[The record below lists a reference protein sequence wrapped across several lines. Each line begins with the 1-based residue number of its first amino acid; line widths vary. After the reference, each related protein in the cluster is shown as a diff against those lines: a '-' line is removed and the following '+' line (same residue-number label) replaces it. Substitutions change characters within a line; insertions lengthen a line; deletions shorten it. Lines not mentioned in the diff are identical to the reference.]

1 MLVND
6 KKINGKVLII
16 MAGLFGFLYTA
27 FTLGTKAGM
36 SIKENI
42 ENKNYRQE
50 AIQKSEHIYI
60 DSKGNV
66 CSTKD
71 GKKVMYANEY
81 LHGYNNLPDK
91 VLKYVDTD
99 EVIINFSKE
108 DRERTEAYYYNEAKK
123 LNRTAYRIGGK
134 LDNYCNAGEGKA
146 KGYRYKDISTG
157 AIYVVREFNG
167 IRFYMDIKTGILVRK
182 TDGQIKLEKEKES
195 KNYYLSDFLR
205 DIKENTMKRINQ
217 DLLVYQKRNGII
229 DYRNDR
235 CILDGRDRY
244 EETED

>member
-1 MLVND
+1 
-6 KKINGKVLII
+6 

-27 FTLGTKAGM
+27 FTLGAKAGM

-50 AIQKSEHIYI
+50 AIQKNEKVYI
-60 DSKGNV
+60 DSNGYA

-71 GKKVMYANEY
+71 GRKVMYANEY

-99 EVIINFSKE
+99 EIISNFSKE
-108 DRERTEAYYYNEAKK
+108 DREQTETYYYNEAVK

-134 LDNYCNAGEGKA
+134 YDSYCNIGVGKP
-146 KGYRYKDISTG
+146 KGYRYKDIKTN
-157 AIYVVREFNG
+157 AIYVVREFNSMK
-167 IRFYMDIKTGILVRK
+167 FYMDIKTGLLVRK
-182 TDGQIKLEKEKES
+182 TDGQLKLEKEKEN
-195 KNYYLSDFLR
+195 KNYYTSDFLK
-205 DIKENTMKRINQ
+205 DIKENTMKRVNQ
-217 DLLVYQKRNGII
+217 DLLAFQKKHGSI

-235 CILDGRDRY
+235 CFLNGIDKY
-244 EETED
+244 EETNDKGE